1 MERLPEKKEISNYII
16 QSSEDEIKRIAFEL
30 HEGVGQTLYSVFTG
44 MQLLEANMTDHESK
58 HHVHEMN
65 EILEKTIQEIRFLSV
80 ELHPPTLSSLG
91 FLPALK
97 SYLNLYKATYG
108 ILVEVEQVGQEI
120 LLPERHRIMLF
131 RVCQEAL
138 GNIAKYADTHQVHI
152 KLEWEKHGVAIVIC
166 DEGIGFDVE
175 KNRHKPGLAVMYER
189 MKLIGGN
196 CVITSTL
203 GKGTTIQLELPLQ

>member
-1 MERLPEKKEISNYII
+1 MKRLPEKKEISNYII
-16 QSSEDEIKRIAFEL
+16 QSSEDEIKRIALEL

-44 MQLLEANMTDHESK
+44 IQLLEANMTDHESK
-58 HHVHEMN
+58 RHVHEMN

-91 FLPALK
+91 LLPALK
-97 SYLNLYKATYG
+97 SYVNLYKATYG
-108 ILVEVEQVGQEI
+108 ILVEVEQVGQEKP
-120 LLPERHRIMLF
+120 LPERHRIMLF

-138 GNIAKYADTHQVHI
+138 GNIAKYADTHQVEI
-152 KLEWEKHGVAIVIC
+152 KVNWEKDTVAIVIT
-166 DEGIGFDVE
+166 DYGIGFDVE
-175 KNRHKPGLAVMYER
+175 LNRDKPGLAVMHER

-203 GKGTTIQLELPLQ
+203 GKGTTIQLNLPLQ